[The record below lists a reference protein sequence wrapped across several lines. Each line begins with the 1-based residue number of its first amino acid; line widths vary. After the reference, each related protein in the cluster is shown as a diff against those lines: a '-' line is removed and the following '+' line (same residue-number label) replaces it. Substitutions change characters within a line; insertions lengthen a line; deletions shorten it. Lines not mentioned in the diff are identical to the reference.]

1 VRRQQLL
8 ALGLS
13 DDAIDHRITNGELI
27 PTYAGVYAVGHREPG
42 PIPVAAA
49 VVLACGDDAVLSH
62 DSAAALWG
70 LGPWPKRH
78 EVIAPYQRR
87 RTGIVS
93 HRSTTLTPDHVTIH
107 YGIPVTTPVR
117 TICDIAPRGW
127 ANERPPACTASCEIS
142 ASGPS
147 CKSVGIRRIGRAGT
161 GPGRRRRGIGT
172 RWRRPGA
179 GGAGSGPGP
188 GPGGAGVGPDGPGT
202 TE

>member
-1 VRRQQLL
+1 MRRQQLL

-93 HRSTTLTPDHVTIH
+93 HRSTTLTPDDVTIH
-107 YGIPVTTPVR
+107 YGIPVTDPV
-117 TICDIAPRGW
+117 ASARG
-127 ANERPPACTASCEIS
+127 
-142 ASGPS
+142 
-147 CKSVGIRRIGRAGT
+147 
-161 GPGRRRRGIGT
+161 
-172 RWRRPGA
+172 RWRRVGA
-179 GGAGSGPGP
+179 RTRTGGR
-188 GPGGAGVGPDGPGT
+188 GGRPRRARDD
-202 TE
+202 